1 MFSAFPESTFA
12 QKPFKIVI
20 DAGHGGKDPGR
31 PNKSGIKEKNI
42 VLNIALDLGKKLK
55 NSGNEVIY
63 TRDKD
68 VFLTL
73 RQRAKIANDVDA
85 DLFISIHCNAF
96 HDSSVHGSET
106 FVYGLHVSQANFNIA
121 KKENEIN
128 FIDDHYLD
136 DEETYSP
143 TSTESVIKPGLTEL
157 VNQIL
162 PQVQL
167 QIEAVMKNAEIVLQ
181 NINTLFDDE
190 TKKELKS
197 SIEDFSNLTS
207 SLSETSD
214 EISKLIAN
222 NSENLTNSLADFRS
236 ASNNIKSITDSLNTD
251 DINSITINLNSL
263 VNNLNSI
270 TTSLKNSEGT
280 AGKLINDKSIYDNLE
295 NATNQLNRLI
305 EDIKLNPNRYI
316 NFSVFGKKNK

>member
-1 MFSAFPESTFA
+1 MKFTKEIKVCFLAVLGIMMSVFSYNYLKGINLFDKNRKFIVKYEKVDGLSVSNPVTMNG
-12 QKPFKIVI
+12 FKIGKVQKINFNSKNTRELLVDIII
-20 DAGHGGKDPGR
+20 DNDVVFAKTSLAELYETGLIGGKAIAIIPDY
-31 PNKSGIKEKNI
+31 KNDST
-42 VLNIALDLGKKLK
+42 IAVDGDYLK
-55 NSGNEVIY
+55 G
-63 TRDKD
+63 
-68 VFLTL
+68 
-73 RQRAKIANDVDA
+73 
-85 DLFISIHCNAF
+85 
-96 HDSSVHGSET
+96 
-106 FVYGLHVSQANFNIA
+106 
-121 KKENEIN
+121 
-128 FIDDHYLD
+128 
-136 DEETYSP
+136 
-143 TSTESVIKPGLTEL
+143 VIKPGLTEL

-214 EISKLIAN
+214 AISELIAN
-222 NSENLTNSLADFRS
+222 NTENLTNSLSDFRS
-236 ASNNIKSITDSLNTD
+236 ASNNIKSITDSLNSD
-251 DINSITINLNSL
+251 DIKSITTNLNSL

-295 NATNQLNRLI
+295 NASNQLNRLI

>member
-1 MFSAFPESTFA
+1 MKFTKEIKVGFLAVLGIMMSVFSYNYLKGINLFDKNRKFTVKYEKVDGLSVSNPVTMNG
-12 QKPFKIVI
+12 FKIGKVQKINFNSKNTRELLVDIIIDNDVI
-20 DAGHGGKDPGR
+20 FPKTSLAELYETGLIGGKAIAIIPDY
-31 PNKSGIKEKNI
+31 KNDST
-42 VLNIALDLGKKLK
+42 IAIDGDYLK
-55 NSGNEVIY
+55 G
-63 TRDKD
+63 
-68 VFLTL
+68 
-73 RQRAKIANDVDA
+73 
-85 DLFISIHCNAF
+85 
-96 HDSSVHGSET
+96 
-106 FVYGLHVSQANFNIA
+106 
-121 KKENEIN
+121 
-128 FIDDHYLD
+128 
-136 DEETYSP
+136 
-143 TSTESVIKPGLTEL
+143 VIKPGLTEL

-214 EISKLIAN
+214 EISELIAN
-222 NSENLTNSLADFRS
+222 NSENLTNSLSDFRS
-236 ASNNIKSITDSLNTD
+236 ASNNIKSITDSLNSD
-251 DINSITINLNSL
+251 DIKSITTNLNSL

>member
-1 MFSAFPESTFA
+1 MKFTKEIKVGFLAVLGIMMSVFSYNYLKGINLFDKNRKFTVKYEKVDGLSVSNPVTMNG
-12 QKPFKIVI
+12 FKIGKVQKINFNSKNTRELLVDIIIDNDVI
-20 DAGHGGKDPGR
+20 FPKTSLAELYETGLIGGKAIAIIPDY
-31 PNKSGIKEKNI
+31 KNDST
-42 VLNIALDLGKKLK
+42 IAIDGDYLK
-55 NSGNEVIY
+55 G
-63 TRDKD
+63 
-68 VFLTL
+68 
-73 RQRAKIANDVDA
+73 
-85 DLFISIHCNAF
+85 
-96 HDSSVHGSET
+96 
-106 FVYGLHVSQANFNIA
+106 
-121 KKENEIN
+121 
-128 FIDDHYLD
+128 
-136 DEETYSP
+136 
-143 TSTESVIKPGLTEL
+143 VIKPGLTEL

-190 TKKELKS
+190 IKKELKS

-214 EISKLIAN
+214 EISELIAN
-222 NSENLTNSLADFRS
+222 NSENLTNSLSDFRS
-236 ASNNIKSITDSLNTD
+236 ASNNIKSITDSLNSD
-251 DINSITINLNSL
+251 DINSITKNLNSL
-263 VNNLNSI
+263 INNLNSI

-295 NATNQLNRLI
+295 NASNQLNRLI

>member
-1 MFSAFPESTFA
+1 MKFTKEIKVGFLAVLGIMMSVFSYNYLKGINLFDKNRKFIVKYEKVDGLSVSNPVTMNG
-12 QKPFKIVI
+12 FKIGKVQKINFNSKNTRELLVDIIIDNDVI
-20 DAGHGGKDPGR
+20 FPKTSLAELYETGLIGGKAIAIIPDY
-31 PNKSGIKEKNI
+31 KNDSTTAI
-42 VLNIALDLGKKLK
+42 DGDYLK
-55 NSGNEVIY
+55 G
-63 TRDKD
+63 
-68 VFLTL
+68 
-73 RQRAKIANDVDA
+73 
-85 DLFISIHCNAF
+85 
-96 HDSSVHGSET
+96 
-106 FVYGLHVSQANFNIA
+106 
-121 KKENEIN
+121 
-128 FIDDHYLD
+128 
-136 DEETYSP
+136 
-143 TSTESVIKPGLTEL
+143 VIKPGLTEL

-222 NSENLTNSLADFRS
+222 NSENLTNSLSDFRS
-236 ASNNIKSITDSLNTD
+236 ASNNIKSITDSLSSD
-251 DINSITINLNSL
+251 DIKSITINLNSL

>member
-1 MFSAFPESTFA
+1 MKFTKEIKVGFLAVLGIMMSVFSYNYLKGINLFDKNRKFIVKYEKVDGLSVSNPVTMNG
-12 QKPFKIVI
+12 FKIGKVQKINFNSKNTRELLVDIIIDNDVI
-20 DAGHGGKDPGR
+20 FPKTSLAELYETGLIGGKAIAIIPDY
-31 PNKSGIKEKNI
+31 KNDST
-42 VLNIALDLGKKLK
+42 IATDGDYLK
-55 NSGNEVIY
+55 G
-63 TRDKD
+63 
-68 VFLTL
+68 
-73 RQRAKIANDVDA
+73 
-85 DLFISIHCNAF
+85 
-96 HDSSVHGSET
+96 
-106 FVYGLHVSQANFNIA
+106 
-121 KKENEIN
+121 
-128 FIDDHYLD
+128 
-136 DEETYSP
+136 
-143 TSTESVIKPGLTEL
+143 VIKPGLTEL

-190 TKKELKS
+190 SKKELKS
-197 SIEDFSNLTS
+197 SIEDLSNLTS

-214 EISKLIAN
+214 EISKLIAD
-222 NSENLTNSLADFRS
+222 NSENLTNSLSDFRS
-236 ASNNIKSITDSLNTD
+236 ASNNIKSITDSLNSD
-251 DINSITINLNSL
+251 DIKSITINLNSL

-305 EDIKLNPNRYI
+305 EDIKLNPRRYI

>member
-1 MFSAFPESTFA
+1 MKFTKEIRVGFLAVLGIMMSVFSYNYLKGINLFDKNRKFTVKYEKVDGLSLSNPVTMNG
-12 QKPFKIVI
+12 FKIGKVQKINFNSKNTRELLVDIIVDNDVI
-20 DAGHGGKDPGR
+20 FPKTSLAELYETGLIGGKAIAIIPDY
-31 PNKSGIKEKNI
+31 KNDST
-42 VLNIALDLGKKLK
+42 IAIDGDYLK
-55 NSGNEVIY
+55 G
-63 TRDKD
+63 
-68 VFLTL
+68 
-73 RQRAKIANDVDA
+73 
-85 DLFISIHCNAF
+85 
-96 HDSSVHGSET
+96 
-106 FVYGLHVSQANFNIA
+106 
-121 KKENEIN
+121 
-128 FIDDHYLD
+128 
-136 DEETYSP
+136 
-143 TSTESVIKPGLTEL
+143 VIKPGLTEL

-214 EISKLIAN
+214 EISELIAN
-222 NSENLTNSLADFRS
+222 NSENLTNSLSDFRS
-236 ASNNIKSITDSLNTD
+236 ASNNIKSITDSLNSD
-251 DINSITINLNSL
+251 DIKSITTNLNSL

-305 EDIKLNPNRYI
+305 EDIKLNPKRYI

>member
-1 MFSAFPESTFA
+1 MKFTKEIKVGFLAVLGIMMSVFSYNYLKGINLFDKNRKFIVKYEKVDGLSVSNPVTMNG
-12 QKPFKIVI
+12 FKIGKVQKINFNSKNTRELLVDIIIDNDVI
-20 DAGHGGKDPGR
+20 FPKTSLAELYETGLIGGKAIAIIPDY
-31 PNKSGIKEKNI
+31 KNDST
-42 VLNIALDLGKKLK
+42 IAIDGDYLK
-55 NSGNEVIY
+55 G
-63 TRDKD
+63 
-68 VFLTL
+68 
-73 RQRAKIANDVDA
+73 
-85 DLFISIHCNAF
+85 
-96 HDSSVHGSET
+96 
-106 FVYGLHVSQANFNIA
+106 
-121 KKENEIN
+121 
-128 FIDDHYLD
+128 
-136 DEETYSP
+136 
-143 TSTESVIKPGLTEL
+143 VIKPGLTEL

-197 SIEDFSNLTS
+197 SIEDFSILTS

-214 EISKLIAN
+214 EISKLIAD
-222 NSENLTNSLADFRS
+222 NSENLTNSLSDFRS
-236 ASNNIKSITDSLNTD
+236 ASNNIKSITDSLNSD
-251 DINSITINLNSL
+251 DIKSITINLNSL

-305 EDIKLNPNRYI
+305 EDIKLNPSRYI

>member
-1 MFSAFPESTFA
+1 MKFTKEIKVGFLAVLGIMMSVFSYNYLKGINLFDKNRKFIVKYEKVDGLSVSNPVTMNG
-12 QKPFKIVI
+12 FKIGKVQKINFNSKNTRELLVDIIIDNDVI
-20 DAGHGGKDPGR
+20 FPKTSLAELYETGLIGGKAIAIIPDY
-31 PNKSGIKEKNI
+31 KNDST
-42 VLNIALDLGKKLK
+42 IAIDGDYLK
-55 NSGNEVIY
+55 G
-63 TRDKD
+63 
-68 VFLTL
+68 
-73 RQRAKIANDVDA
+73 
-85 DLFISIHCNAF
+85 
-96 HDSSVHGSET
+96 
-106 FVYGLHVSQANFNIA
+106 
-121 KKENEIN
+121 
-128 FIDDHYLD
+128 
-136 DEETYSP
+136 
-143 TSTESVIKPGLTEL
+143 VIKPGLTEL

-214 EISKLIAN
+214 EISKLIAE
-222 NSENLTNSLADFRS
+222 NSENLTNSLSDFRS
-236 ASNNIKSITDSLNTD
+236 ASNNIKSITDSLNSD
-251 DINSITINLNSL
+251 DIKSITINLNSL

-305 EDIKLNPNRYI
+305 EDIKLNPSRYI

>member
-1 MFSAFPESTFA
+1 MKFTKEIKVGFLAVLGIMMSVFSYNYLKGINLFDKNRKFIVKYEKVDGLSVSNPVTMNG
-12 QKPFKIVI
+12 FKIGKVQKINFNSKNTRELLVDIIIDNDVI
-20 DAGHGGKDPGR
+20 FPKTSLAELYETGLIGGKAIAIIPDY
-31 PNKSGIKEKNI
+31 KNDST
-42 VLNIALDLGKKLK
+42 IALDGDYLK
-55 NSGNEVIY
+55 G
-63 TRDKD
+63 
-68 VFLTL
+68 
-73 RQRAKIANDVDA
+73 
-85 DLFISIHCNAF
+85 
-96 HDSSVHGSET
+96 
-106 FVYGLHVSQANFNIA
+106 
-121 KKENEIN
+121 
-128 FIDDHYLD
+128 
-136 DEETYSP
+136 
-143 TSTESVIKPGLTEL
+143 VIKPGLTEL

-181 NINTLFDDE
+181 NINTLFNDE

-222 NSENLTNSLADFRS
+222 NSENLTNSLSDFRS
-236 ASNNIKSITDSLNTD
+236 ASNNIKSITDSLNSD
-251 DINSITINLNSL
+251 DIKSMTTNLNSL

-305 EDIKLNPNRYI
+305 EDIKLNPSRYI

>member
-1 MFSAFPESTFA
+1 MKFTKEIRVGFLAVLGIMMSVFSYNYLKGINLFDKNRKFTVKYEKVDGLSVSNPVTMNG
-12 QKPFKIVI
+12 FKIGKVQKINFNSKNTRELLVDIII
-20 DAGHGGKDPGR
+20 DNDVVFPKTSLAELYETGLIGGKAIAIIPDY
-31 PNKSGIKEKNI
+31 KNDST
-42 VLNIALDLGKKLK
+42 IAVDGDYLK
-55 NSGNEVIY
+55 G
-63 TRDKD
+63 
-68 VFLTL
+68 
-73 RQRAKIANDVDA
+73 
-85 DLFISIHCNAF
+85 
-96 HDSSVHGSET
+96 
-106 FVYGLHVSQANFNIA
+106 
-121 KKENEIN
+121 
-128 FIDDHYLD
+128 
-136 DEETYSP
+136 
-143 TSTESVIKPGLTEL
+143 VIKPGLTEL

-222 NSENLTNSLADFRS
+222 NSENLTNSLSDFRS
-236 ASNNIKSITDSLNTD
+236 ASNNIKSITDSLNSD
-251 DINSITINLNSL
+251 DIKSITTNLNSL

>member
-1 MFSAFPESTFA
+1 MKFTKEIKVGFLAVLGIMMSVFSYNYLKGINLFDKNRKFIVKYEKVDGLSVSNPVTMNG
-12 QKPFKIVI
+12 FKIGKVQKINFNSKNTRELLVDIIIDNDVI
-20 DAGHGGKDPGR
+20 FPKTSLAELYETGLIGGKAIAIIPDY
-31 PNKSGIKEKNI
+31 KNDST
-42 VLNIALDLGKKLK
+42 IAIDGDYLK
-55 NSGNEVIY
+55 G
-63 TRDKD
+63 
-68 VFLTL
+68 
-73 RQRAKIANDVDA
+73 
-85 DLFISIHCNAF
+85 
-96 HDSSVHGSET
+96 
-106 FVYGLHVSQANFNIA
+106 
-121 KKENEIN
+121 
-128 FIDDHYLD
+128 
-136 DEETYSP
+136 
-143 TSTESVIKPGLTEL
+143 VIKPGLTEL

-214 EISKLIAN
+214 EISKLIAD
-222 NSENLTNSLADFRS
+222 NSENLTNSLSDFRS
-236 ASNNIKSITDSLNTD
+236 ASKNIKSITDSLNSD
-251 DINSITINLNSL
+251 DIKSITINLNSL

-305 EDIKLNPNRYI
+305 EDIKLNPSRYI